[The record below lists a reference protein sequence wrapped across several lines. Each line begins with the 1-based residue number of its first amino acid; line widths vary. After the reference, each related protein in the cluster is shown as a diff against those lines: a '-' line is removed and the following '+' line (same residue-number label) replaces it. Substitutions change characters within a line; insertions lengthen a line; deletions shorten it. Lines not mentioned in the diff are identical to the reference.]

1 MRRARL
7 LSSVG
12 SVEKNADDGIR
23 TGWVCV
29 NIGVIE
35 SVNQVMQEQER
46 PPGYIGFGGPTDGA
60 KLVVQ
65 MMTEEKRAELDLEG
79 LWSGFLRRQERKE
92 DREREAEAEA
102 EAEEV
107 EKAEASG
114 EEKETITLPQ

>member
-35 SVNQVMQEQER
+35 SVMQEQER
-46 PPGYIGFGGPTDGA
+46 PPGYVGFGGPTDGA

-79 LWSGFLRRQERKE
+79 LWGGFIRRQERKE
-92 DREREAEAEA
+92 AREAEAEA
-102 EAEEV
+102 EAEAEDV
-107 EKAEASG
+107 EKADASE
-114 EEKETITLPQ
+114 EEKETITSPQ